1 VKKAIYLILGMLLAV
16 SLPACS
22 SGGNQANPGTTN
34 SSGGNQ
40 VKKNPEV
47 TITMTDGSKINI
59 ELYPDKAPNTVNN
72 FIALANSGFYDG
84 LTFHRIIEGF
94 MIQGGDP
101 EGTGRGGPGY
111 YIKGEFA
118 VNGFKQNDLKH
129 TKGVLSM
136 ARAGDPYYDSAG
148 SQFFIMVGD
157 YASLDGKYAAF
168 GKVTDEDSMAVCE
181 ALSKVPVGGPSD
193 DTPVN
198 PPKIKQVVV
207 NTFGIDY
214 PAPEK
219 IENDD

>member
-1 VKKAIYLILGMLLAV
+1 MLLAV

-22 SGGNQANPGTTN
+22 SGGNQ
-34 SSGGNQ
+34 
-40 VKKNPEV
+40 VEKKQNPEV
-47 TITMTDGSKINI
+47 TITMEDGAEIHL

-72 FIALANSGFYDG
+72 FITLANSGFYDG

-129 TKGVLSM
+129 TKGILSM
-136 ARAGDPYYDSAG
+136 ARAGDPYFDSAG

-157 YASLDGKYAAF
+157 YSSLDGKYAAF
-168 GKVTDEDSMAVCE
+168 GKVMDDDSMAVCE
-181 ALSKVPVGGPSD
+181 ALSKVPVGGPSE
-193 DTPVN
+193 DTPEN

-207 NTFGIDY
+207 NTFGVEY
-214 PAPEK
+214 PEPEK
-219 IENDD
+219 IKK